1 MTEKLKEIESA
12 KTWKQ
17 SLTKKNKSVN
27 MLDVVH
33 THYKHGHL
41 HHESFVCIFIVLF
54 YSFSIKKNNPYCSTV
69 IFVHVF

>member
-1 MTEKLKEIESA
+1 
-12 KTWKQ
+12 
-17 SLTKKNKSVN
+17 